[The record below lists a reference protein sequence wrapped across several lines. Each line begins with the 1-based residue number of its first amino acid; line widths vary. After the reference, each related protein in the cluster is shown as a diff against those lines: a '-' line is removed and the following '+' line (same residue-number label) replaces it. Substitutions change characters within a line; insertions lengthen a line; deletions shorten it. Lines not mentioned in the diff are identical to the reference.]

1 MPTFTLPN
9 LPTGLDFSKLD
20 LSKVQLPKFNV
31 PKFNV
36 PKINWPKIDL
46 RKIDLTK
53 VDVPKVDLP
62 GVDVDRLSDL
72 ARDAAYAGV
81 GLVVL
86 TVEKIA
92 ERGRG
97 LQAEATTRL
106 VSWPT
111 PSPDSR
117 IASHHARPAGAP
129 DTLVVLVT
137 PAADPVSAAL
147 HSPRAPFPSASRC

>member
-20 LSKVQLPKFNV
+20 LSKVQLPKFDV
-31 PKFNV
+31 PKFDV

-46 RKIDLTK
+46 RKIDLSK

-62 GVDVDRLSDL
+62 GVDVDRLGDL

-97 LQAEATTRL
+97 LQAEATTPARSVGRRHRL
-106 VSWPT
+106 IRH
-111 PSPDSR
+111 SR
-117 IASHHARPAGAP
+117 ITPGSQGRQ
-129 DTLVVLVT
+129 VL
-137 PAADPVSAAL
+137 SW
-147 HSPRAPFPSASRC
+147 SW